1 VPLISVTRL
10 RIRSVRFLPAF
21 FVYAF
26 RSTRQAQ
33 RTPGNLG
40 AAVFND
46 SRRTFWTRTAWR
58 DEGAMRAFLLSGPH
72 KLAMPKLA
80 HWCDEASVV
89 HWSQD
94 TAELPAWPEAHR
106 RMQAEGRPSR
116 VRHPSAAHEAFRIAP
131 PR

>member
-1 VPLISVTRL
+1 MPLISVTRL
-10 RIRSVRFLPAF
+10 RIRSARFLPGF

-26 RSTRQAQ
+26 RSTRQAR

-46 SRRTFWTRTAWR
+46 SLHTFWTKTAWQ
-58 DEGAMRAFLLSGPH
+58 DEAAMRAFMRSGPH
-72 KLAMPKLA
+72 TLAMPKLA

-116 VRHPSAAHEAFRIAP
+116 VRHPSPAHEAFRIAP